1 MSNNRLTEN
10 QRQFLD
16 DMSIYINKP
25 LHLYGSIHRAD
36 YIPGKSDIDIDVFTD
51 NENSTIHLLCNFL
64 NLKKY
69 EVKKTVLK
77 LNSLLVYGHKVQ
89 YEDTVKNI
97 NAEISIFNEKYKNV
111 VMKEHNN
118 ARYLPFYLTI
128 PLMIIKCLFYNLN
141 LIHKNTYKRCKQY
154 LMNNNDEMKFIEL
167 ID

>member
-1 MSNNRLTEN
+1 MIFPIINCLTKSQISILKYQINMENRIKNTWELIF
-10 QRQFLD
+10 QH
-16 DMSIYINKP
+16 NK
-25 LHLYGSIHRAD
+25 
-36 YIPGKSDIDIDVFTD
+36 F
-51 NENSTIHLLCNFL
+51 
-64 NLKKY
+64 
-69 EVKKTVLK
+69 
-77 LNSLLVYGHKVQ
+77 VY
-89 YEDTVKNI
+89 DLVKNI